1 MQPAGRE
8 VTMETLEPTIR
19 AVLALVA
26 LALELVRPRKNVL
39 VNSLGPSWPSA
50 TTSGSKPWSAQQV
63 S

>member
-1 MQPAGRE
+1 
-8 VTMETLEPTIR
+8 METLEPIIR

-26 LALELVRPRKNVL
+26 LALELARPRKNVL